1 MGGEEW
7 ENVRERLV
15 KVGGR
20 EEVSVCMSG
29 RLVKVGGR
37 EEVCVH
43 EWEIGEGGREGRS
56 ECVHE
61 WEIGEGGRERG
72 WGDLSPQ
79 TR

>member
-37 EEVCVH
+37 EEVSVCMSGRLVKV
-43 EWEIGEGGREGRS
+43 GGREAGETSHHRQGSSRS
-56 ECVHE
+56 
-61 WEIGEGGRERG
+61 GAGQ
-72 WGDLSPQ
+72 SPYEDS
-79 TR
+79 